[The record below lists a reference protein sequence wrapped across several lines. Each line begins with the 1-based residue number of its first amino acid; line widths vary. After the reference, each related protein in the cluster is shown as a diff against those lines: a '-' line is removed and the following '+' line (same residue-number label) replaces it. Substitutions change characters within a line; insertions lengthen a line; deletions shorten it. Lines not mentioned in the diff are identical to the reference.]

1 MNLKFGE
8 YLKNMGLKLLL
19 PETYTFCEQM
29 ALFNNADYI
38 VGGSGACIY
47 KFIVLS

>member
-19 PETYTFCEQM
+19 PKHTLFSYESTYF
-29 ALFNNADYI
+29 L
-38 VGGSGACIY
+38 
-47 KFIVLS
+47 